1 MYTKLQQNCLRKM
14 LSEKKKKKNTKQQK
28 KKKRKE
34 KKEKEKAKW
43 EVSLINSYLAF
54 CIFLSF
60 LLAFFYHIVLEI
72 R

>member
-1 MYTKLQQNCLRKM
+1 M

-28 KKKRKE
+28 KKR

-43 EVSLINSYLAF
+43 EASLINSYLAF

>member
-1 MYTKLQQNCLRKM
+1 MI
-14 LSEKKKKKNTKQQK
+14 SEKKEKKEKRKAT

>member
-1 MYTKLQQNCLRKM
+1 MI
-14 LSEKKKKKNTKQQK
+14 SEKKKKKNAKQQ

>member
-1 MYTKLQQNCLRKM
+1 MI
-14 LSEKKKKKNTKQQK
+14 SEKKKKEKRKATKK
-28 KKKRKE
+28 ERKE

>member
-1 MYTKLQQNCLRKM
+1 M
-14 LSEKKKKKNTKQQK
+14 LSEKKQRKKQSNK
-28 KKKRKE
+28 KKKR

-43 EVSLINSYLAF
+43 EASLINSYLAF

>member
-1 MYTKLQQNCLRKM
+1 MI
-14 LSEKKKKKNTKQQK
+14 SEKKKKRKKNAKQQK

>member
-1 MYTKLQQNCLRKM
+1 MI
-14 LSEKKKKKNTKQQK
+14 SEKKKKEKRKAT

>member
-1 MYTKLQQNCLRKM
+1 MI
-14 LSEKKKKKNTKQQK
+14 SEKKKKKRKTQSN

>member
-1 MYTKLQQNCLRKM
+1 MI
-14 LSEKKKKKNTKQQK
+14 SEKKKKKNAKQQ

-60 LLAFFYHIVLEI
+60 LLVFFYHIVLEI

>member
-1 MYTKLQQNCLRKM
+1 MI
-14 LSEKKKKKNTKQQK
+14 SEKKKKKKEKRKAT

>member
-1 MYTKLQQNCLRKM
+1 MI
-14 LSEKKKKKNTKQQK
+14 SEKKKRKTQSN

>member
-1 MYTKLQQNCLRKM
+1 MI
-14 LSEKKKKKNTKQQK
+14 SEKKKKKNAKQQ
-28 KKKRKE
+28 KKRKE

>member
-1 MYTKLQQNCLRKM
+1 MI
-14 LSEKKKKKNTKQQK
+14 SEKKKKKKEKRKAT

-60 LLAFFYHIVLEI
+60 LLAFFYQIVLEI

>member
-1 MYTKLQQNCLRKM
+1 MI
-14 LSEKKKKKNTKQQK
+14 SEKKKKRKTQSN

>member
-1 MYTKLQQNCLRKM
+1 MI
-14 LSEKKKKKNTKQQK
+14 SEKKKRKKEKRKAT

-60 LLAFFYHIVLEI
+60 LLAFFYQIVLEI

>member
-1 MYTKLQQNCLRKM
+1 M
-14 LSEKKKKKNTKQQK
+14 LSEKKKRKTQSNK
-28 KKKRKE
+28 KKKR

-43 EVSLINSYLAF
+43 EASLINSYLAF

>member
-14 LSEKKKKKNTKQQK
+14 LSEKKKKEKHKATK

>member
-14 LSEKKKKKNTKQQK
+14 LSE

>member
-14 LSEKKKKKNTKQQK
+14 LSEKKK
-28 KKKRKE
+28 KE

-60 LLAFFYHIVLEI
+60 LLAFFY
-72 R
+72 RS

>member
-1 MYTKLQQNCLRKM
+1 MI
-14 LSEKKKKKNTKQQK
+14 SEKKKRKTQSN

-60 LLAFFYHIVLEI
+60 LLGFFYHIVLEI

>member
-1 MYTKLQQNCLRKM
+1 MI
-14 LSEKKKKKNTKQQK
+14 SEKKKKRKKNAKQQ

>member
-1 MYTKLQQNCLRKM
+1 M
-14 LSEKKKKKNTKQQK
+14 LSEKKKKRKTQSNKK

>member
-1 MYTKLQQNCLRKM
+1 MI
-14 LSEKKKKKNTKQQK
+14 SEKKKEKKEKRKAT

-60 LLAFFYHIVLEI
+60 LLAFFYQIVLEI

>member
-1 MYTKLQQNCLRKM
+1 M
-14 LSEKKKKKNTKQQK
+14 LSEKKKKEKHKATK